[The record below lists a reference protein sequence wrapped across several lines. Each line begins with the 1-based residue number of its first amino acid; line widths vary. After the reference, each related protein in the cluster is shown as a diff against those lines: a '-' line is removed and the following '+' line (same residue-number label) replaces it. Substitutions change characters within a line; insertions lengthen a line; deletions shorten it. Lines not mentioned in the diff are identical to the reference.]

1 MSMRALFGGF
11 IVIGLIAT
19 QISCLC
25 GPCEIATTNK
35 ELALDAF
42 EAVADGN
49 LDALDDLIAV
59 DYVRHC
65 QATPD
70 VTVTSL
76 DDFKQY
82 LLNEAASFP
91 DPELQV
97 VHLIAED
104 NLVAF
109 FATYSGVQEGPMGQF
124 PATGNRME
132 IDFAGIHRIEDG
144 KIAETWVTWDN
155 LSALTQLGLWPPNEL
170 EEFEIVD

>member
-1 MSMRALFGGF
+1 MKALVGGF
-11 IVIGLIAT
+11 VGIGLVALHM
-19 QISCLC
+19 SCLC

-35 ELALDAF
+35 ELALTAF
-42 EAVADGN
+42 ETVAAGDM
-49 LDALDDLIAV
+49 DALDDLIAA

-70 VTVTSL
+70 VEVNSL
-76 DDFKQY
+76 AAFKEF
-82 LLNEAASFP
+82 LLNDRASFP
-91 DPELQV
+91 DPQLQV

-109 FATYSGVQEGPMGQF
+109 WASYAGVQEGPMGPF

-155 LSALTQLGLWPPNEL
+155 LTALTQLGLWPPPEF
-170 EEFEIVD
+170 EEIEIVD

>member
-1 MSMRALFGGF
+1 MRNRALVGG
-11 IVIGLIAT
+11 VVAIGLAALHM
-19 QISCLC
+19 SCLC

-35 ELALDAF
+35 ELALAAF
-42 EAVADGN
+42 EAVDTGN
-49 LDALDDLIAV
+49 MDALDDLIAV

-70 VTVTSL
+70 VEVNSL
-76 DDFKQY
+76 EAFKEY
-82 LLNEAASFP
+82 LLSDRESFP
-91 DPELQV
+91 DPKLQV

-109 FATYSGVQEGPMGQF
+109 WASYSGVQEGAMGPF

-155 LSALTQLGLWPPNEL
+155 LTALSQLGLWPPNEF
-170 EEFEIVD
+170 EELEIVD

>member
-1 MSMRALFGGF
+1 MRMRALVGGF
-11 IVIGLIAT
+11 IVIGLVAT
-19 QISCLC
+19 QMSCLC

-35 ELALDAF
+35 ELALAAF
-42 EAVADGN
+42 EAVAEGN

-65 QATPD
+65 QATPE
-70 VTVTSL
+70 VTVANL
-76 DDFKQY
+76 AQFKEY
-82 LLNEAASFP
+82 LLSDRQSFP
-91 DPELQV
+91 DPDLTV

-104 NLVAF
+104 NMVAF
-109 FATYSGVQEGPMGQF
+109 FATYSGVQEGPMGPF

-155 LSALTQLGLWPPNEL
+155 LTALSQLGLWPPNEL
-170 EEFEIVD
+170 EELEIVD